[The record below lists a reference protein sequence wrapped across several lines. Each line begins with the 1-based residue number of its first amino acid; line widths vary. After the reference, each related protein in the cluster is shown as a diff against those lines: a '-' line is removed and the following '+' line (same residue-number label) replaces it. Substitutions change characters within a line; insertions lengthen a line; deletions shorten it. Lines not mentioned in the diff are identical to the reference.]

1 MEKYR
6 KVKIVGKGSFGYAVL
21 VESKKSKK
29 QYIMKIIDIS
39 KMDQKQIEEA
49 LMEVHLLKVMRY
61 PYIVTY
67 RESFMEK
74 MYLSSHS
81 GVSASSWTIARA
93 EICFIKS
100 PGRRNSAPSSQNSRS
115 LRGWS
120 KWPSP

>member
-1 MEKYR
+1 MYKYR

-49 LMEVHLLKVMRY
+49 LMEVQLLKIMRY
-61 PYIVTY
+61 PYVVTY

-74 MYLSSHS
+74 MYISPYI
-81 GVSASSWTIARA
+81 GACASSWTTAKEA
-93 EICFIKS
+93 TCSTK
-100 PGRRNSAPSSQNSRS
+100 
-115 LRGWS
+115 
-120 KWPSP
+120 